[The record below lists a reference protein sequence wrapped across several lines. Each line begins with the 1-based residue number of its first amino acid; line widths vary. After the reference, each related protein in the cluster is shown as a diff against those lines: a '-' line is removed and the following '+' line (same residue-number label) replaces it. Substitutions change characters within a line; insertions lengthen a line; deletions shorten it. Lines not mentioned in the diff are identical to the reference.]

1 MGFEPHY
8 TRITQ
13 MEPMFPDYTK
23 GPNLSELVIEVIR
36 KSSALSSTLH
46 PLTRQGVVELVRSMN
61 SYYSN
66 QIEGHHTHPADI
78 EKALAKDYSQEPA
91 KRAMQMES
99 ASHIEVQRLIE
110 HRLKEEPR
118 INICSTEFL
127 CWVHKEFYDRL
138 PEEFLFVDS
147 KDGKKEIIPGELR
160 KDEVTVGRHLAPASS
175 SLPSFLERFNEVY
188 GNTRL
193 GQIEQIVAA
202 AASHHRLAWIHP
214 FSDGNG
220 RVTRLFSHAYLI
232 KTRIDGHGLWTI
244 SRGLARNRDAYIAAL
259 AGADEH
265 RQGDLDGRGNLS
277 NKGLLNF
284 CGFFLEIALDQVEF
298 MSSLLELDAMKRRIS
313 GYVERQ
319 VRLGELQEESIYL
332 LSEVFLNGEI
342 QRGEASRITGKP
354 ERTARRILK
363 DLLEKSLLISD
374 SEKGPVRLAF
384 PVKIAAY
391 YFPRLYPE
399 GVEAE
404 ML

>member
-1 MGFEPHY
+1 
-8 TRITQ
+8 

>member
-1 MGFEPHY
+1 MGFELHY

-23 GPNLSELVIEVIR
+23 GPNLSDLVIEVIR
-36 KSSALSSTLH
+36 QSSSLSAALH
-46 PLTRQGVVELVRSMN
+46 PITRHGVVELVRSMN

-78 EKALAKDYSQEPA
+78 EKALAKNYSHEPA

-99 ASHIEVQRLIE
+99 AAHVEVQRLIE
-110 HRLKEEPR
+110 HRLKDEPE
-118 INICSTEFL
+118 INICSADFL
-127 CWVHKEFYDRL
+127 CWIHKEFYDRL
-138 PEEFLFVDS
+138 PKEFLFVDS

-175 SLPSFLERFNEVY
+175 CLPSFLERFNEVY
-188 GNTRL
+188 GKARR
-193 GQIEQIVAA
+193 GQIEQVVAA

-214 FSDGNG
+214 FLDGNG

-232 KTRIDGHGLWTI
+232 KARIDGHGLWTV
-244 SRGLARNRDAYIAAL
+244 SRGLARNRDAYLAIL

-284 CGFFLEIALDQVEF
+284 CVFFLEIALDQIRF
-298 MSSLLELDAMKRRIS
+298 MSSLLELDGMKRRIS

-319 VRLGELQEESIYL
+319 VRLGELQEESIFL
-332 LSEVFLNGEI
+332 LSEVLFHGEI
-342 QRGEASRITGKP
+342 QRGEAPRITGKP

-374 SEKGPVRLAF
+374 SEKGPVHLAF
-384 PVKIAAY
+384 PAKIAAY